1 MDSYSVQAVLSVV
14 DKNFL
19 STMKAAGGAMD
30 DLDGSSKKTKKSIL
44 DIAKGGRVFKLVEKA
59 TGALV
64 GSLDGAIKRYDTMNQ
79 FPKVME
85 AIGFST
91 IQSERSVKKL
101 ADGIDGLPTS
111 LDAIVGSTQKIA
123 LLTGDLDKATETS
136 IALNNAFLASG
147 SATADA
153 EHGLAQYTQMLS
165 KGMVDG
171 QSWKT
176 LQETMGVALN
186 ELTVAFGF
194 AGESAQNDLYAALQS
209 GQITFDQLNDKVIEL
224 DGGLNGFASRA
235 AEASAGIGTS
245 MQDLRT
251 SMVRGVTTIIEAT
264 DQMLADNGFPKIA
277 KIIDNAKVGINK
289 STKVIADSIGVAG
302 KAVVKLSPYLK
313 IGATAWVAYRVAMN
327 IDSVVKKVTST
338 IKSAQQMV
346 KIATTT
352 NKAYTVV
359 LGANAKA
366 KALQAV
372 AEAKGYTVSAAGQL
386 VTKAGNVLTAKSTE
400 LLLAQSGVI
409 TGKSLIVGVLTG
421 KIGIVTAAQMAWNAA
436 MAANPIGAII
446 AVVAA
451 LGAGIYALSRAFAD
465 NSEEAKKLKK
475 EHDELISS
483 SKELVD
489 ASKDASKSRKDNAND
504 MEVEAQAARELAS
517 DVVNLSKKQNK
528 SAADHKELQ
537 SYVTMLNNSVEGLNL
552 SYDEQTGMLSMTSQE
567 IDKMIDSYD
576 ALARAQVAQ
585 EAYMDV
591 TREKLDIERQ
601 LAELEAVHAEA
612 LKKHVEQIVQSQE
625 HTQGLTKADKER
637 ATEIEGLTERLEEL
651 GVETEHYNE
660 ILKTSAKEQAD
671 AVSAGTQQQ
680 ILSLD
685 TLTETQQSAMNRIV
699 GAHEAMVSGLSSLNN
714 ELKEDD
720 KLTWEKVKEN
730 QTNAIA
736 KTAEFADLYGQ
747 LINSGVGESYLNA
760 IGATGPESLPL
771 LRGMLQGGIDE
782 VRASEAEW
790 YAASNDVAG
799 EFVSGLDMTEEASA
813 VVLEAITGSSGV
825 LRTMNSA
832 ISAADFSASGK
843 SVITEMANG
852 VETGGAILSQ
862 STTNIIDGA
871 MNAAASAGIKWEDIG
886 KDGMDGLHVG
896 MIARANG
903 ISITAAQ
910 IILDGIK
917 AAKEAQDS
925 HSPSK
930 VYEELGTNAIDGYAL
945 GIKGKQGALDSA
957 ITGAIKTAMEAATKA
972 TQSGIKAMS
981 NISTSSFMQM
991 ATKAKTGMSAMSQAI
1006 TGGMKT
1012 SRSVMQSG
1020 MNANVQ
1026 LTTTSMQRMRTVTHT
1041 GMSANTQVVTS
1052 GMRTMQSATTS
1063 GMSALTRAVQVGMN
1077 SSQNAVRSSI
1087 STMNAIVSNLQSGF
1101 YSSGVY
1107 ASQGLARGIDA
1118 GVNSAMAAARRVA
1131 NSVATTMR
1139 NSLKIHSPSRVT
1151 EEIGEFTAE
1160 GVEVGMLNRL
1170 QNVKAVADRI
1180 VDAML
1185 PQESISSR
1193 IAYAGYTP
1201 SSVSM
1206 ENTFSSSA
1214 TYTIVVP
1221 VEIDGRETA
1230 RVIAPFAQ
1238 EEIEKAQRRNNRM
1251 QGRR

>member
-1 MDSYSVQAVLSVV
+1 VDSYSVQAVLSVV
-14 DKNFL
+14 DKNFS

-30 DLDGSSKKTKKSIL
+30 DLEGSSKKTKTSIL
-44 DIAKGGRVFKLVEKA
+44 DIAKGVGVFKLVEKA

-153 EHGLAQYTQMLS
+153 ERGLVQYTQMLS

-186 ELTVAFGF
+186 ELAAAFGF
-194 AGESAQNDLYAALQS
+194 AGESAQNDLYAALQN
-209 GQITFDQLNDKVIEL
+209 GQVTFDQLNDKVIEL

-245 MQDLRT
+245 MQNLRT
-251 SMVRGVTTIIEAT
+251 AMVKGVTTIIEAT

-289 STKVIADSIGVAG
+289 STKAIASSIGVAG
-302 KAVVKLSPYLK
+302 KAVMGLSPYLK
-313 IGATAWVAYRVAMN
+313 IGATAWVAYRAAMS

-465 NSEEAKKLKK
+465 NSTEAKKLKR
-475 EHDELISS
+475 EHNELISS
-483 SKELVD
+483 SKELVS
-489 ASKDASKSRKDNAND
+489 ASKDASKSRKDNASD
-504 MEVEAQAARELAS
+504 MEIEAQAARGLAS
-517 DVVNLSKKQNK
+517 DVVELSKKQNK

-552 SYDEQTGMLSMTSQE
+552 SYDEQSGALSMTSKE
-567 IDKMIDSYD
+567 IDKMIDSY
-576 ALARAQVAQ
+576 ASLAKTQAAQ
-585 EAYMDV
+585 EALVEVEKERLSVNSKMAEV
-591 TREKLDIERQ
+591 EEKLNDARADNFTTMVKGIETTHNVTKAERELAIQ
-601 LAELEAVHAEA
+601 LAELEEEYKS
-612 LKKHVEQIVQSQE
+612 L
-625 HTQGLTKADKER
+625 G
-637 ATEIEGLTERLEEL
+637 IEV
-651 GVETEHYNE
+651 GVYSDT
-660 ILKTSAKEQAD
+660 LKTSAQEQAD
-671 AVSAGTQQQ
+671 AVINGVGQQ
-680 ILSLD
+680 I
-685 TLTETQQSAMNRIV
+685 
-699 GAHEAMVSGLSSLNN
+699 SSLN
-714 ELKEDD
+714 
-720 KLTWEKVKEN
+720 
-730 QTNAIA
+730 
-736 KTAEFADLYGQ
+736 DL
-747 LINSGVGESYLNA
+747 SESQ
-760 IGATGPESLPL
+760 
-771 LRGMLQGGIDE
+771 RGTID
-782 VRASEAEW
+782 S
-790 YAASNDVAG
+790 
-799 EFVSGLDMTEEASA
+799 
-813 VVLEAITGSSGV
+813 
-825 LRTMNSA
+825 
-832 ISAADFSASGK
+832 
-843 SVITEMANG
+843 
-852 VETGGAILSQ
+852 
-862 STTNIIDGA
+862 
-871 MNAAASAGIKWEDIG
+871 MNAAWQSYLGHTTNMFDTLSDKQEMSGEQMKANLLENQRVVGEWADNLASLAERGVDKGMLEELKRLGPEGAGHVAALNEMTQDELMELSSIYADGASAAVDAYETTWDTSNIPEVGREAIFKQAEGMQAEIDAQFPQLANNAVATFGDTLADAVGVTNASIQMVDKAVDAAAKAGIKFEDVG
-886 KDGMDGLHVG
+886 RDGMDGLHIG
-896 MIARANG
+896 MLARANG
-903 ISITAAQ
+903 ISDAAAE

-925 HSPSK
+925 HSPSV
-930 VYEELGTNAIDGYAL
+930 VYEGLGNDAIDGYV
-945 GIKGKQGALDSA
+945 QGVEGQQGVLDSA
-957 ITGAIKTAMEAATKA
+957 VTGAIKKAMEAATKA

-981 NISTSSFMQM
+981 NISTSSFMQI
-991 ATKAKTGMSAMSQAI
+991 ATKAKMGMSAMSQAI

-1012 SRSVMQSG
+1012 SRNAMQSG
-1020 MNANVQ
+1020 MNVNVQ
-1026 LTTTSMQRMRTVTHT
+1026 VTTVSMQRMRSVTQA

-1063 GMSALTRAVQVGMN
+1063 GMSALARAVQVGMN
-1077 SSQNAVRSSI
+1077 SSQNAVRSGI

-1118 GVNSAMAAARRVA
+1118 GANSAMAAARRVA
-1131 NSVATTMR
+1131 SSVATTMR

-1170 QNVKAVADRI
+1170 QKVKTVANRI
-1180 VDAML
+1180 ADAML

-1193 IAYAGYTP
+1193 MAYAGYTP

-1221 VEIDGRETA
+1221 VEMDGREIARATA
-1230 RVIAPFAQ
+1230 TYTK
-1238 EEIEKAQRRNNRM
+1238 EEIEKQERRNNRM
-1251 QGRR
+1251 HGRR